1 MCIRAGTIAQIQE
14 ACAEEAMQS
23 PPAPQEDT
31 DMTPTGPV
39 AEQENHLDAKATED
53 KVMHAQE
60 EVVQLH
66 QHST

>member
-1 MCIRAGTIAQIQE
+1 MQE